1 MRNITTIA
9 LTLVLA
15 SFAACSN
22 NDSNNAV
29 AAPSGNALV
38 QSLVDDNTTDSAE
51 PVEINDLD
59 LQFSEDENAFSGLF
73 D

>member
-1 MRNITTIA
+1 MKT

-15 SFAACSN
+15 LSMLAACSD
-22 NDSNNAV
+22 NDDDPV
-29 AAPSGNALV
+29 DTTPSGNSLV
-38 QSLVDDNTTDSAE
+38 QSLVEDNTTDSAE
-51 PVEINDLD
+51 PIDVNDLD